1 MPPLSKGYSGNA
13 YVLISV
19 ALTAGELEEG
29 SHEAMIEKITEA
41 KNSVNISDWTSM
53 PFHKVD
59 FLHGDAAYA
68 SPLVTPIPQV
78 AYLMQNPNGYA
89 GIDVRV
95 GLLPQALDAF
105 SHYLLMNLQ

>member
-1 MPPLSKGYSGNA
+1 MDIRNKMMPPLSKGFSGSA

-29 SHEAMIEKITEA
+29 SHEAQIEKIKEA
-41 KNSVNISDWTSM
+41 KNSVNSDYVTAYM
-53 PFHKVD
+53 EPVL
-59 FLHGDAAYA
+59 LHW
-68 SPLVTPIPQV
+68 LLPIPQV
-78 AYLMQNPNGYA
+78 AYLMQNPNGSA

-95 GLLPQALDAF
+95 GLLPQALNAF